1 MNQLHN
7 ALDLLGRILI
17 AIFFIPSGIEKIT
30 GYAGMAGYMGAHGVP
45 SFLLPLV
52 ILTELG
58 GGILLLIGW
67 HARIVSF
74 LLGGFC
80 VLAVLFFH
88 SPSSANQLDQII
100 FFAELALGGALFAMA
115 AHGAGGWSL
124 DARKH

>member
-1 MNQLHN
+1 MDTIRH

-17 AIFFIPSGIEKIT
+17 AVFFIPSGIEKIT
-30 GYAGMAGYMGAHGVP
+30 GYAGTAAYMTAHGVP
-45 SFLLPLV
+45 TWLMPLV

-67 HARIVSF
+67 HTRIVSF

-88 SPSSANQLDQII
+88 SPSGPQLDQII
-100 FFAELALGGALFAMA
+100 FFAELALGGALFVMA
-115 AHGAGGWSL
+115 SHGAGAWSL